1 MKILNIQTLEC
12 GHLGVTIDLAG
23 ADFMPYAGDPEGR
36 AIVLWASPTAISE
49 RQVGEEAVRILRDMA
64 DRIEL
69 MGKVTGPGG
78 LRG

>member
-1 MKILNIQTLEC
+1 VKIMNIQTLEC

-23 ADFMPYAGDPEGR
+23 AEFMPYAGDPEGH
-36 AIVLWASPTAISE
+36 AIVLWTSAVPVSE
-49 RQVGEEAVRILRDMA
+49 RQVGADAVRILRDMA

-69 MGKVTGPGG
+69 MFKVTGPGG